1 MTAYY
6 ILFGIPIVIRII
18 YILGDKRHGLE
29 IPAEQATKQNRK
41 IILAFFILYFI
52 MIAVRRDDIG
62 VDLANYKYMFNRVE
76 GLDYKELTRFKTE
89 YGYSALNKFIGDIS
103 NNFQFYLGVVAFITV
118 LPLGILYYRESEN
131 ALVSI
136 GIFANLSVFNML
148 FSGLR
153 QSIAIGI
160 GIFAFYCVKN
170 KSPIK
175 FLLCVFFAFLF
186 HRSALI
192 LLILYP
198 VYNVKISKNKIFSIA
213 LIMAVLFIFRE
224 RIFSFLLKYIGEDYD
239 EKYGSVSNT
248 GAYSILIL
256 FIIFCVYSF
265 VMIDCE
271 YESELNGLR
280 NIVVLATCLQIFASL
295 NSVAMRF
302 NYYFIPY
309 IPILISKIS
318 NHCNEDDKK
327 AADIANYVM
336 IAFFF
341 CYFFYTAYTGADILR
356 IFPYKAFW
364 QEGVLT
370 DL

>member
-1 MTAYY
+1 MSAYY
-6 ILFGIPIVIRII
+6 TLLGIPIFLKIALFSFRKDNSLKKDDYLQSERKITVVFF
-18 YILGDKRHGLE
+18 ILFF
-29 IPAEQATKQNRK
+29 
-41 IILAFFILYFI
+41 IILAL
-52 MIAVRRDDIG
+52 RRKDIG
-62 VDLANYKYMFNRVE
+62 IDLSNYEVYFKRSAVLNYKALTH
-76 GLDYKELTRFKTE
+76 LDIE
-89 YGYSALNKFIGDIS
+89 YGYLVLNKFISNIN

-118 LPLGILYYRESEN
+118 LPLGILYYKESEN

-136 GIFANLSVFNML
+136 GIFINLSVFNML

-160 GIFAFYCVKN
+160 GVFAFYCAKN
-170 KSPIK
+170 KKKLK
-175 FLLCVFFAFLF
+175 FLLCVFLAVLF
-186 HRSALI
+186 HRSAVI

-198 VYNVKISKNKIFSIA
+198 VYNIKISKNKIFIITF
-213 LIMAVLFIFRE
+213 LMGILFIFKE
-224 RIFSFLLKYIGEDYD
+224 MIFSFLLKYIGEVYD
-239 EKYGSVSNT
+239 ERYGSVTNT

-265 VMIDCE
+265 LMIDIE
-271 YESELNGLR
+271 SESELNGLR
-280 NIVVLATCLQIFASL
+280 NILVLATCLQIFASL

-318 NHCNEDDKK
+318 NHCDEDDKK
-327 AADIANYVM
+327 IADIANYVM
-336 IAFFF
+336 IVFFF
-341 CYFFYTAYTGADILR
+341 FYFFYMAYTGDDILR

-364 QEGVLT
+364 QEGALT

>member
-1 MTAYY
+1 MTIYY
-6 ILFGIPIVIRII
+6 VLFGIPLLVKLV
-18 YILGDKRHGLE
+18 YILGNKRNRLE
-29 IPAEQATKQNRK
+29 VPTEQAIKQNQ
-41 IILAFFILYFI
+41 IIIIVFFIIYFI
-52 MIAVRRDDIG
+52 MLAVRRDDIG
-62 VDLANYKYMFNRVE
+62 VDLTNYKYMFNRVA
-76 GLDYKELTRFKTE
+76 GVDYKDLTKFKTE
-89 YGYSALNKFIGDIS
+89 YGYSALNKFLGSIN
-103 NNFQFYLGVVAFITV
+103 NNFQFYLGVVAVITV
-118 LPLGILYYRESEN
+118 LPLGILYYKESEN
-131 ALVSI
+131 ALVAI

-160 GIFAFYCVKN
+160 GVFAFYCAKN
-170 KSPIK
+170 KKNLK
-175 FLLCVFFAFLF
+175 FLLCVFLAVLF

-198 VYNVKISKNKIFSIA
+198 VYNIKISKNKIFIITF
-213 LIMAVLFIFRE
+213 LMGILFIFKE
-224 RIFSFLLKYIGEDYD
+224 MIFSFLLKYIGEVYD
-239 EKYGSVSNT
+239 ERYGSVTNT

-265 VMIDCE
+265 LMIDIE
-271 YESELNGLR
+271 SESELNGLR
-280 NIVVLATCLQIFASL
+280 NILVLATCLQIFASL

-318 NHCNEDDKK
+318 NHCDEDDKK
-327 AADIANYVM
+327 IADIANYVM
-336 IAFFF
+336 IVFFF
-341 CYFFYTAYTGADILR
+341 FYFFYMAYTGDDILR

-364 QEGVLT
+364 QEGALT